1 MRHLALLSVAAL
13 GLTPFG
19 LSAQQL
25 EAPPVDLV
33 PSLAPPSQSVMTVA
47 ERVAADWPRYDLG
60 GKDHLTKAELGRWLA
75 DLRIANKE
83 PPADAKWLDA
93 AFAQTDTNKDQKV
106 TREELT
112 ASLSSG
118 R

>member
-1 MRHLALLSVAAL
+1 MRHFAML
-13 GLTPFG
+13 GATAFGLIPFG
-19 LSAQQL
+19 LTAQ
-25 EAPPVDLV
+25 EVEKSPVDLV
-33 PSLAPPSQSVMTVA
+33 PSLMPPSQQVMTVA
-47 ERVAADWPRYDLG
+47 EKVAADWPRYDLG

-75 DLRIANKE
+75 DLRNANKE
-83 PPADAKWLDA
+83 PPADAKWHDA

-112 ASLSSG
+112 SSLTSG